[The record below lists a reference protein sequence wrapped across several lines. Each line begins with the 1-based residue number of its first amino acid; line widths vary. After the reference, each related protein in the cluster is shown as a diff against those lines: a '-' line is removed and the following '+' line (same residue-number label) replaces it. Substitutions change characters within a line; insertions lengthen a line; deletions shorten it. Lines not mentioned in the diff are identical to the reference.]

1 MLKQIS
7 ALFTFLLLTQFCT
20 AQTWQWARRGGG
32 SAGLNNQA
40 EKIVDMQCDK
50 NGNVY
55 LLAQLD
61 GGTDVVF
68 GTATGDTIPPT
79 LPGGR
84 DAALISYDCNGM
96 FRWAKV
102 LGGNIDDDA
111 IGMGLDTLGHI
122 NVCVLSPS
130 VIFKVD
136 SDTSVTS
143 NNRKLIK
150 LIQYDTAGHYKWI
163 KQPTPDTVKVANT
176 NKYGAFNMTVMPNG
190 DSYLFCILGTGLISG
205 TTNLVVST
213 AGYYMLKYNVAGVP
227 KELVKLDMRGTGS
240 PWNYVNFSVTKSRKF
255 LFTALRNTSSSPTD
269 SLIIGGQKLNHPLFL
284 CCFSQTGNVLWR
296 VENTDTVRGVILG
309 KPLVDESKGFIY
321 VSGGGIDGYGS
332 IVDTL
337 GGVPMINQGT
347 TGTLPYFFCID
358 TLGSFKQIK
367 WGSCYAYIGGNGLNG
382 LTFRSDGRLFA
393 YGTGAGVLWGGFKF
407 DGVNGQ
413 GYQTFLPSFD
423 ANTGAIMS
431 MDSLRGNGTLNAD
444 VIAAD
449 NNNNIYVGG
458 QLSSNIKVG
467 TQTLTSTGGQ
477 SDFFVA
483 KYGYANCSGVV
494 PLKFTNYALR
504 QTRGDKVE
512 NLWTT
517 ANEINVSHFNIQRSI
532 NGRDF
537 TTIGKVVASNKSY
550 NEYSFMDNGQQST
563 ADGRLYYR
571 IESIDF
577 DGRKQYSEIR
587 NVELGIRN
595 GGLSVYPNPAKDFVT
610 IECAG
615 ANKLLVIDNLGRT
628 IKQFNNLTQPQIL
641 NCKQL
646 SNGVYIVK
654 AIMINGDI
662 KTEKL
667 IVK

>member
-50 NGNVY
+50 NGNLY

-122 NVCVLSPS
+122 NVCVMGTTTTFY
-130 VIFKVD
+130 VG
-136 SDTSVTS
+136 SDTTI
-143 NNRKLIK
+143 NNANRKAIK
-150 LIQYDTAGHYKWI
+150 LIQYDTAGHFKWI
-163 KQPTPDTVKVANT
+163 KQPAPDTSSIANRFKYLPYNVAIT
-176 NKYGAFNMTVMPNG
+176 PNG
-190 DSYLFCILGTGLISG
+190 DTYIFCNLGTGLISG

-213 AGYYMLKYNVAGVP
+213 AGYYMLKYNVAGIP
-227 KELVKLDMRGTGS
+227 KELVKLDMRSTGS

-255 LFTALRNTSSSPTD
+255 LFTALRNTSPSPTD

-284 CCFSQTGNVLWR
+284 CCFNQTGNVLWR

-367 WGSCYAYIGGNGLNG
+367 WGSCFRSGGNGLRS
-382 LTFRSDGRLFA
+382 LTFRSDGRMFA
-393 YGTGAGVLWGGFKF
+393 ASDGGGVIWGGFNF
-407 DGVNGQ
+407 FGGNGSQ
-413 GYQTFLPSFD
+413 VFVPSFD
-423 ANTGAIMS
+423 ANTGAIIS
-431 MDSLRGNGTLNAD
+431 MDSLKGNSVTYAD
-444 VIAAD
+444 VITAD

-494 PLKFTNYALR
+494 PLKFMNYALR
-504 QTRGDKVE
+504 QTQGDKVE

-537 TTIGKVVASNKSY
+537 TTIGKVEANNKSY

-563 ADGRLYYR
+563 VDSRLYYR

-646 SNGVYIVK
+646 SNGVYIIK

-667 IVK
+667 IIK